1 MRYAKV
7 RSNDYFS
14 FMEERKCGANPQQN
28 RHDVLVNNSFIES
41 DVIEFIEEP
50 QIEVT
55 ESVISDTMIQRVF
68 GQFRECAP
76 VAVEE

>member
-1 MRYAKV
+1 MSNANA

-14 FMEERKCGANPQQN
+14 FMAEKTSGETPQPN
-28 RHDVLVNNSFIES
+28 TFTDS
-41 DVIEFIEEP
+41 DVIEFIEET

-68 GQFRECAP
+68 GHFRKNLP
-76 VAVEE
+76 VVLED

>member
-1 MRYAKV
+1 MSNT
-7 RSNDYFS
+7 RSDDYFS
-14 FMEERKCGANPQQN
+14 FMAEKRRGTNAQQIRN
-28 RHDVLVNNSFIES
+28 DASGQHAFIDS

-68 GQFRECAP
+68 GRFREPLP
-76 VAVEE
+76 VAIED